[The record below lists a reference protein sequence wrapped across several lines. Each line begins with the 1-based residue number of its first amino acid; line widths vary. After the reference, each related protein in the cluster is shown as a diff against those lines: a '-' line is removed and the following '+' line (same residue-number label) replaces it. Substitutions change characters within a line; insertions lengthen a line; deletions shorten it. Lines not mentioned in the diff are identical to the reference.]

1 MDINKSRL
9 LLNKIN
15 RFFDNIVD
23 DGEVSAIEK
32 DLMLSYIRDFYESF
46 ISENTQTVAPPK
58 PKYNAPKP
66 PKPTYEPPKTSYE
79 PPKPKLTPAETK
91 PVEPQPKY
99 PIELEIEEPKPE
111 PKPEPIQPKP
121 EPPKPKYVPPVAKV
135 ELPKPKPEPKYEPIQ
150 PKPEPPEP
158 EPKYEEPTPPEPP
171 KEPTIED
178 PMDYD
183 EFDVLFEE
191 QKVKDLSDRLS
202 QGKITNLRAAMGI
215 NERFLMQNELF
226 HGNNK
231 KFNDA
236 IEAFNSFDNFHQ
248 AKAYILKELA
258 PNNDWLDKR
267 RLKKAKAFILKVKR
281 LYK

>member
-1 MDINKSRL
+1 
-9 LLNKIN
+9 
-15 RFFDNIVD
+15 
-23 DGEVSAIEK
+23 VSAIEK
-32 DLMLSYIRDFYESF
+32 DLMLSYIRDFYDSF
-46 ISENTQTVAPPK
+46 ISENISDVTPPK
-58 PKYNAPKP
+58 PKYEAPKP
-66 PKPTYEPPKTSYE
+66 PKPTYNPPKTSYQ

-111 PKPEPIQPKP
+111 PPKPKYEPPVAKVELPKPKPQPKYEPIQPKP
-121 EPPKPKYVPPVAKV
+121 EPPKPKP
-135 ELPKPKPEPKYEPIQ
+135 Q
-150 PKPEPPEP
+150 
-158 EPKYEEPTPPEPP
+158 PKYEEPTQPEPP

-178 PMDYD
+178 PMDFD

-202 QGKITNLRAAMGI
+202 QGKITNLRSAMGI

-236 IEAFNSFDNFHQ
+236 IEAFNNFDNFHQ
-248 AKAYILKELA
+248 AKAYIIKELA
-258 PNNDWLDKR
+258 PNNDWLDEK
-267 RLKKAKAFILKVKR
+267 RLKRAKSFILKVKR